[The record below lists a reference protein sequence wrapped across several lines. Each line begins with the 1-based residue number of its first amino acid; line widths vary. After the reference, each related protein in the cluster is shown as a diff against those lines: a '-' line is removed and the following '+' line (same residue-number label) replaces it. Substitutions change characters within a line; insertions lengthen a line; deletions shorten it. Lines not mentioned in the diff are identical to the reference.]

1 MPSHHVHWNA
11 GILQELVEAVFQ
23 GASKNDGLINA
34 HWKRTQNVSGP
45 NFGLD
50 QGQTRL
56 LQALSL

>member
-50 QGQTRL
+50 
-56 LQALSL
+56 